1 MRMKIT
7 KLERRANTEAD
18 KKLKTHYN
26 FLENL
31 IVELNTKEL
40 PLEIIKLIN
49 QDIEVLNRFEGSD
62 KDFLKLMGKKQT
74 GMLQLLEKELS
85 LVCKGHYRNMWLALG
100 MAVFGLPMGTLFG
113 LGLGNMAY
121 IGMGLPLG
129 IALGAAYGTSLDK
142 KAYEEGRQLEVEIV
156 Q

>member
-1 MRMKIT
+1 MKIT
-7 KLERRANTEAD
+7 ELVKRANTEAD
-18 KKLKTHYN
+18 KKLITHYN

-49 QDIEVLNRFEGSD
+49 QDIEELNGFEGSN
-62 KDFLKLMGKKQT
+62 KDLLKLMSKKQT

-100 MAVFGLPMGTLFG
+100 MAVFGLPMGTLLG

-142 KAYEEGRQLEVEIV
+142 KACEEGRQLEVEIV